1 MKRILLFFSSLILLA
16 SAQSYAADDSLT
28 KAMKLYERRHYGEA
42 AAVLNSDTTSIDQS
56 RQGMANLTLGMVYLS
71 NSLLHRELF
80 QAAASAS
87 QDYLKKLAAAH
98 GPARSRFVD
107 FYLGEALME
116 TGKYAAAAS
125 YLEKFTASKKPGP
138 RYQSE
143 AKVCLGLCYYQNHEA
158 EKATK
163 LWSAIDS
170 SDPEVKAELAA
181 AYIKAG
187 LADKNSVAL
196 TAESLAASK
205 RSGKP
210 LTMRMVKNILAVYAK
225 AGLTEK
231 GLDLIKRSDLKAYS
245 YRETLDKSKIIN
257 FYDLALL
264 GDMATIY
271 GQASVSYLEKAT
283 ADSKVKDAAEFY
295 LGQAYALFGSLDK
308 SAKVIAAFVSSSQ
321 MPQQYKDRIRVWQG
335 ANLYQKS
342 HVTDAV
348 GIWEELLRKQ
358 PEAPDLL
365 AEVLFACSRLK
376 AECTQTVKK
385 STALVEAGEG
395 HKLSI
400 LNIAIGRYYLG
411 KTDYA
416 NAASYLEAGRDKSN
430 KNKIEANDP
439 AMLVNL
445 AEAYYR
451 TKKFS
456 EALEIYF
463 EMSKQF
469 PEVRQIQEA
478 LQGIYA
484 VEHKSAGDVK
494 IN

>member
-1 MKRILLFFSSLILLA
+1 MRRTALFLSSLVLLTA
-16 SAQSYAADDSLT
+16 VQVSAADDAVT
-28 KAMKLYERRHYGEA
+28 KAMKLYEKQHYEDA
-42 AAVLNSDTTSIDQS
+42 AAVLRSDAASIDQP
-56 RQGMANLTLGMVYLS
+56 RQGTANLTLGMVYFK
-71 NSLLHRELF
+71 NALLHRELF

-87 QDYLKKLAAAH
+87 QDCLKKLAAAR
-98 GPARSRFVD
+98 GPARSHFVD

-116 TGKYAAAAS
+116 TGKPAAAAIH
-125 YLEKFTASKKPGP
+125 LEKFSASGNLEP
-138 RYQSE
+138 RYRSE

-158 EKATK
+158 EKAK
-163 LWSAIDS
+163 ELWSAIDS

-181 AYIKAG
+181 AYSKAG
-187 LADKNSVAL
+187 LADKNPAAL
-196 TAESLAASK
+196 AAESLAAAK

-210 LTMRMVKNILAVYAK
+210 LSMRMVKSILAVYAK
-225 AGLTEK
+225 AGQTEK
-231 GLDLIKRSDLKAYS
+231 GLDLLKRSELKAYS
-245 YRETLDKSKIIN
+245 YRETLGKSKIIN
-257 FYDLALL
+257 FYDLTLL

-271 GQASVSYLEKAT
+271 GQASIAYLEKAA
-283 ADSKVKDAAEFY
+283 ADPKVKDAAEFY
-295 LGQAYALFGSLDK
+295 LGQSYALFGSLDQ
-308 SAKVIAAFVSSSQ
+308 SAKVTAAFVSSSQ

-335 ANLYQKS
+335 ANLYQQRR
-342 HVTDAV
+342 VTDAV
-348 GIWEELLRKQ
+348 GVWDELLRKQ
-358 PEAPDLL
+358 PEDPDLL
-365 AEVLFACSRLK
+365 AEVLFACSRLR
-376 AECTQTVKK
+376 AECAQTVKK
-385 STALVEAGEG
+385 STAAAEAGEG
-395 HKLSI
+395 RKYSI
-400 LNIAIGRYYLG
+400 LKIAVGRYYLR
-411 KTDYA
+411 KLDYA
-416 NAASYLEAGRDKSN
+416 KAASYLEAGRDKGN

-451 TKKFS
+451 TKNFS